1 MMSWTVASL
10 AAQLAAGET
19 TSRELVELSLARIA
33 DPSGEGARAF
43 LGVRAEAARAEADAA
58 DRRRRSGDVRSP
70 LDGLPISVKD
80 LFDVQGEVTRA
91 GSRVLADAPPAQADA
106 RAVARLRA
114 AGAIVVGRTNMVEFA
129 FGGLGLN
136 PHYGTPRN
144 PWDRPRAG
152 SDGATIGGRVPGGSS
167 SGAAVAVADGMC
179 VMGLGSDTRGSV
191 RIPAA
196 LCGLAGFKPTA
207 RRVPREGA
215 FPLSTTLDSIGPIAH
230 SIACCAAYDAVL
242 AAEPIAALPERE
254 ARGLRLLLP
263 KSGVLDD
270 LDAQVARAFSAALA
284 ELSRAGVR
292 IDERPMPQFD
302 RQDVYFKGGGFSGA
316 EAYRIHL
323 PYADRIGEYDPRV
336 GQRILLGKDLT
347 PADLAEL
354 ARLRAGFIREV
365 ETAAAA
371 YDAIVMPSVACVA
384 PAIDEVEASDEAYF
398 RWNARVLRNTGLVN
412 FWDGCAATLAC
423 HAPGDAPVG
432 LMVCGV
438 ALSDRRILAVA
449 HAIERLLDPITQHAL
464 VQLTHR
470 ALHG

>member
-1 MMSWTVASL
+1 MMPWTVASL
-10 AAQLAAGET
+10 DARLAAGET
-19 TSRELVELSLARIA
+19 SSRELIELALARIA

-43 LGVRAEAARAEADAA
+43 LGVRAEAARAEADLA
-58 DRRRRSGDVRSP
+58 DRRRRSGYALSP

-91 GSRVLADAPPAQADA
+91 GSRLLAGGAPARADAH
-106 RAVARLRA
+106 AVARLRA
-114 AGAIVVGRTNMVEFA
+114 AGGIVVGRTNMVEFA

-144 PWDRPRAG
+144 PWDRAR
-152 SDGATIGGRVPGGSS
+152 GRVPGGSS

-215 FPLSTTLDSIGPIAH
+215 FPLSTTLDSIGPIGN
-230 SIACCAAYDAVL
+230 SIACCAAYDAAL
-242 AAEPIAALPERE
+242 AGEPIAALPRRA

-292 IDERPMPQFD
+292 IDERPMPAFD
-302 RQDVYFKGGGFSGA
+302 RQDAYFKGGGFSGA

-323 PYADRIGEYDPRV
+323 PYAERIDEYDPRV
-336 GQRILLGKDLT
+336 GKRIVLGKDLT
-347 PADLAEL
+347 PEDLAEL
-354 ARLRAGFIREV
+354 TRLRAAFMREV
-365 ETAAAA
+365 DAAAA
-371 YDAIVMPSVACVA
+371 SCDAIVMPSVACVA
-384 PAIDEVEASDEAYF
+384 PPIDEVEASDEAYF
-398 RWNARVLRNTGLVN
+398 KWNARVLRNTGLVN

-423 HAPGDAPVG
+423 QAPGDAPVG
-432 LMVCGV
+432 LMVCGI
-438 ALSDRRILAVA
+438 ALSDRRVLGVA
-449 HAIERLLDPITQHAL
+449 RAIEQLLDPITQRAL
-464 VQLTHR
+464 VALTRRPTHD
-470 ALHG
+470 